1 MAELEPPPKRDP
13 AEFALRARPRPVTRL
28 SRRTLVLATTVLT
41 ALLFGALWWALGMRA
56 PKLGGGQE
64 LYDTN
69 ARPSDAVAAVPG
81 TYAELTKPKPVP
93 PAPTV
98 ASNPGPV
105 EPVDL
110 GQPVPQSS
118 SFIPP
123 APAQPDPSA
132 AQHERERQQAA
143 SSAVFFTV
151 SARENAPLPAQ
162 EVSTATGSG
171 TPPTATPSDPDG
183 LQNLQDHKRA
193 FMNRKPDTAIYSEH
207 RLETPISPYE
217 LTAGWT
223 IPGALIT
230 GLDSDLPGEITG
242 QVTENVYDSVTG
254 RYLLIPQG
262 TRIVATY
269 DSEIAFGQE
278 RAFPLATRL
287 VLPDGS
293 SIVLD
298 NLPITDIA
306 GYAGLEDGVDFHTWQ
321 LIKGIGLS
329 TLLGVSGE
337 LASNSGT
344 NGSDRIIV
352 AGRDSADQAANQ
364 AGQKITQKQ
373 LAQQPTLT
381 ERQGL
386 PFRLMVRKDI
396 VLRPYKEQS

>member
-1 MAELEPPPKRDP
+1 MAEIEPSPKRDP

-28 SRRTLVLATTVLT
+28 SRRTLVLATMLMT

-69 ARPSDAVAAVPG
+69 ARPNDAVAAVPG

-93 PAPTV
+93 PAPAV
-98 ASNPGPV
+98 ASNSGPAA
-105 EPVDL
+105 PVDL
-110 GQPVPQSS
+110 GQPQSQPS

-123 APAQPDPSA
+123 AAAQPDPA
-132 AQHERERQQAA
+132 AQQRERDRQQAA
-143 SSAVFFTV
+143 ASAVLFTV
-151 SARENAPLPAQ
+151 SARESAASTAQ
-162 EVSTATGSG
+162 EVSTAAGSE
-171 TPPTATPSDPDG
+171 TPPAATPADADSA
-183 LQNLQDHKRA
+183 QNLQDHKRA
-193 FMNRKPDTAIYSEH
+193 FLDRKPDAGIYSEH
-207 RLETPISPYE
+207 RLETPVSPYE

-242 QVTENVYDSVTG
+242 QVTENVYDSATG

-269 DSEIAFGQE
+269 DSQIAFGQE

-329 TLLGVSGE
+329 TLLGVSSE
-337 LASNSGT
+337 LASNSGA
-344 NGSDRIIV
+344 NGSDRIVV

-364 AGQKITQKQ
+364 AGQQITQKQ

>member
-1 MAELEPPPKRDP
+1 MAALDPPPKRDP
-13 AEFALRARPRPVTRL
+13 AEFALRAKPRPVTRL
-28 SRRTLVLATTVLT
+28 SRRTLVLATMLLT
-41 ALLFGALWWALGMRA
+41 GLLFGALWWALGMRA

-69 ARPSDAVAAVPG
+69 ARPSDAVATVSG

-93 PAPTV
+93 PAPPA
-98 ASNPGPV
+98 ASAPGSAS
-105 EPVDL
+105 VDL

-118 SFIPP
+118 GFIPP
-123 APAQPDPSA
+123 AATQADPA
-132 AQHERERQQAA
+132 AQQRERERQQAA

-151 SARENAPLPAQ
+151 SARESAASPAQ
-162 EVSTATGSG
+162 GVSTATGSG
-171 TPPTATPSDPDG
+171 TLPATTPSDPDSG
-183 LQNLQDHKRA
+183 QNLQDHKQA
-193 FMNRKPDTAIYSEH
+193 FMNGRPDTAIYSGH

-269 DSEIAFGQE
+269 DSQIAFGQE

-329 TLLGVSGE
+329 TLLGVSSE

>member
-105 EPVDL
+105 APVDL

-171 TPPTATPSDPDG
+171 TPQAATPADPDSA
-183 LQNLQDHKRA
+183 QNLQDHKRA
-193 FMNRKPDTAIYSEH
+193 FLDRKPDTAIYSEH
-207 RLETPISPYE
+207 RLETPVSPYE

-242 QVTENVYDSVTG
+242 QVTENIYDSVTG

>member
-1 MAELEPPPKRDP
+1 MSEIEPPPKRDP
-13 AEFALRARPRPVTRL
+13 AEFALRAKPRPVTRL
-28 SRRTLVLATTVLT
+28 SRRTLVLATMVLT
-41 ALLFGALWWALGMRA
+41 TLLFGALWWALGMRA
-56 PKLGGGQE
+56 PRLGGGQE

-69 ARPSDAVAAVPG
+69 ARPNDAVAAVPG

-93 PAPTV
+93 SAPPA
-98 ASNPGPV
+98 ASSPGPV
-105 EPVDL
+105 APVDL
-110 GQPVPQSS
+110 GQSPSQSS
-118 SFIPP
+118 GFIPP
-123 APAQPDPSA
+123 AAAQPDPA
-132 AQHERERQQAA
+132 AQQRERERQQAA
-143 SSAVFFTV
+143 VSAVFFTV
-151 SARENAPLPAQ
+151 SARESAASPAQ
-162 EVSTATGSG
+162 EASTATGSG
-171 TPPTATPSDPDG
+171 MPPAATPSDPDSG
-183 LQNLQDHKRA
+183 QNLQDHKRA
-193 FMNRKPDTAIYSEH
+193 FLDRKPDAAIYSEH

-223 IPGALIT
+223 IPGALVT

-373 LAQQPTLT
+373 LSQQPTLT

>member
-1 MAELEPPPKRDP
+1 MAEIEPPPKRDP
-13 AEFALRARPRPVTRL
+13 AEFALRAKPRPVTRL
-28 SRRTLVLATTVLT
+28 SRRTLVLATMVLT
-41 ALLFGALWWALGMRA
+41 VLLFGALWWALGMRA

-93 PAPTV
+93 PAAPAV
-98 ASNPGPV
+98 SNPGPAL
-105 EPVDL
+105 VDL
-110 GQPVPQSS
+110 SQPAPQSS
-118 SFIPP
+118 GFVPP
-123 APAQPDPSA
+123 TAAQPDPA
-132 AQHERERQQAA
+132 AQQRERDRQQAA
-143 SSAVFFTV
+143 SSTVFFTV
-151 SARENAPLPAQ
+151 SARENAPSPAQ
-162 EVSTATGSG
+162 RISTTAGSG
-171 TPPTATPSDPDG
+171 PPPAATPADADSA
-183 LQNLQDHKRA
+183 QNLQDHKQA
-193 FMNRKPDTAIYSEH
+193 FMNRKPDAAIYSEH

-329 TLLGVSGE
+329 TLLGVSSE

-364 AGQKITQKQ
+364 AGQQITQKQ
-373 LAQQPTLT
+373 LARQPTLT

-396 VLRPYKEQS
+396 VLRPYREQS

>member
-1 MAELEPPPKRDP
+1 MGETEPPPKRDP
-13 AEFALRARPRPVTRL
+13 AEFALRAKPRSVTRL
-28 SRRTLVLATTVLT
+28 SRRTLVLATMVLT
-41 ALLFGALWWALGMRA
+41 ALLFGALWWALGMKPPR
-56 PKLGGGQE
+56 LGGGQE
-64 LYDTN
+64 LYNTN

-81 TYAELTKPKPVP
+81 TYAELTKPKPIPLAP
-93 PAPTV
+93 PV
-98 ASNPGPV
+98 ASNTGPAL
-105 EPVDL
+105 PVDL
-110 GQPVPQSS
+110 GQPAPQSS
-118 SFIPP
+118 GFIPP
-123 APAQPDPSA
+123 AAAQPDPA
-132 AQHERERQQAA
+132 AQQRERDRQQAA
-143 SSAVFFTV
+143 ASAVLFTV
-151 SARENAPLPAQ
+151 SARENAPSPAQ
-162 EVSTATGSG
+162 GISTTAGSG
-171 TPPTATPSDPDG
+171 TPPAAMPADPDG
-183 LQNLQDHKRA
+183 AQNLQDHKQA
-193 FMNRKPDTAIYSEH
+193 FMNRKPDAGIYSEH

-242 QVTENVYDSVTG
+242 QVTENVYDSMTG

-344 NGSDRIIV
+344 NGSDRIVV

-364 AGQKITQKQ
+364 AGQQITRKQ

-396 VLRPYKEQS
+396 VLRPYKEPS